1 VTEQIQAI
9 FGKPV
14 KNIGAGGTFL
24 TIHIIPVYKGKLVA
38 FDVTAPEAKGRWFP
52 WTVLNYGIEP
62 YEAAANLVDDWCE
75 GSTQQLS
82 LCDILTFMSYEGA
95 WQISLVFR
103 NELIT
108 LPHGDFER
116 KPLLFDKELP
126 TKIDKFQSA
135 DIERWIN
142 SGSTKTD
149 QLVF

>member
-1 VTEQIQAI
+1 
-9 FGKPV
+9 
-14 KNIGAGGTFL
+14 
-24 TIHIIPVYKGKLVA
+24 
-38 FDVTAPEAKGRWFP
+38 
-52 WTVLNYGIEP
+52 
-62 YEAAANLVDDWCE
+62 
-75 GSTQQLS
+75 
-82 LCDILTFMSYEGA
+82 MSYEGA